1 MCVCV
6 VAAIETVKE
15 EEKQCRSLAA
25 AKATPV
31 LEEFMP
37 IQSKIKEDGGS
48 KVEKDCRDKM
58 NWMSSAQLWS
68 DNNDNINNNN
78 NIKNKSVDDVKEV
91 MKDPIPSRKK
101 KKLIFPFNLNLILMI
116 LLFLS
121 RKQRNRND
129 LQ

>member
-1 MCVCV
+1 MGCLCFCVGFVCV

-37 IQSKIKEDGGS
+37 IQSKIEEDGGS

-68 DNNDNINNNN
+68 DNNDNSNN
-78 NIKNKSVDDVKEV
+78 NIKNKLVNDVKEV
-91 MKDPIPSRKK
+91 MKDPIPSRTK
-101 KKLIFPFNLNLILMI
+101 ILEA
-116 LLFLS
+116 
-121 RKQRNRND
+121 KN
-129 LQ
+129 